1 MTELAIQQGLQTWIR
16 SMADFAD
23 ADVVLND
30 WSVLDGESANAPY
43 GIISDAD
50 TFRAN
55 LNTTASK
62 GGTWDI
68 VVTLC
73 EWFTDWPTT
82 LNNFRTR
89 RQAIIDAA
97 RLTNAGSAGGIA
109 GTAINEI
116 RSEGGIIPY
125 NPIYNR
131 EGYNPEVL
139 PRYLIQHM
147 IFACEEF

>member
-1 MTELAIQQGLQTWIR
+1 MSEAAIQSGIQTWLQAM
-16 SMADFAD
+16 SEFAYADI
-23 ADVVLND
+23 VIND
-30 WSVLDGESANAPY
+30 WSVLDGEMNNAPY
-43 GIISDAD
+43 VIISNAD
-50 TFRAN
+50 IFRAN

-62 GGTWDI
+62 GGTWDE

-97 RLTNAGSAGGIA
+97 RLTNSGSAGGIA
-109 GTAINEI
+109 GTMIIDI

-131 EGYNPEVL
+131 DGYSAEVL

-147 IFACEEF
+147 IFTCEEF

>member
-1 MTELAIQQGLQTWIR
+1 MSSESAIQSGIATWIR
-16 SMADFAD
+16 AMSEFAD
-23 ADVVLND
+23 ADVVIND
-30 WSVLDGESANAPY
+30 WSVLDKESANAPY
-43 GIISDAD
+43 VIISDAD
-50 TFRAN
+50 SFRVNLDAN
-55 LNTTASK
+55 DDTGS
-62 GGTWDI
+62 WDE

-97 RLTNAGSAGGIA
+97 RSSNAGSAGGIA
-109 GTAINEI
+109 GVRIAEI
-116 RSEGGIIPY
+116 RAEGGIIPY

-131 EGYNPEVL
+131 QEYNPEVL

>member
-1 MTELAIQQGLQTWIR
+1 AMSE
-16 SMADFAD
+16 FAD
-23 ADVVLND
+23 ADVVIND
-30 WSVLDGESANAPY
+30 WSVLDGESTGAPY
-43 GIISDAD
+43 VIVSDAD
-50 TFRAN
+50 SFRAN

-62 GGTWDI
+62 GGTWDE

-97 RLTNAGSAGGIA
+97 RLTNSGSAGGIA
-109 GTAINEI
+109 GTSINEI

-131 EGYNPEVL
+131 DGYNSEVL